1 MDPSPPPPPS
11 LLPNHPTAVT
21 SMQLN
26 YPDSADSSPRK
37 ADTSWDEPLPA
48 VPGAK
53 LRLMCSYGGHII
65 PRPHDKSLCY
75 MGGETRM
82 IVVDR
87 SSSLLELSSRISRTL
102 LNGRGFTLKYQLP
115 NEDLD
120 SLISVTTNEDLDN
133 MIEEYDR
140 ITAASP
146 LKSPRLR
153 LFLFLAKP
161 ETAASMGALLDDA
174 KSETWFVDA
183 LNGAGLMSRGLSD
196 SAAID
201 CLLEGEGNGNGDSG
215 TNSEAQ
221 TDSLCS
227 TKNGKSGQEV
237 HSLPSSPMVETASS
251 FGSSSS
257 SPSMANLP
265 PIRVRVEDSGLRLH
279 DHKVGL
285 EEEFA
290 YMSTNPQTMV
300 QKQDEGFFMLSAP
313 PPLPSSAI
321 VGGAAA
327 ESGENPIRVFS
338 DDERSD
344 HGVRVRCRK
353 PPLPLQ
359 PVQRRLDDGFNLPSP
374 DSKHGGGLNFP
385 SPDSVAR
392 YPQFVLIF
400 IFVLS
405 SINLKFYQIM
415 LKTCL

>member
-1 MDPSPPPPPS
+1 
-11 LLPNHPTAVT
+11 
-21 SMQLN
+21 
-26 YPDSADSSPRK
+26 
-37 ADTSWDEPLPA
+37 
-48 VPGAK
+48 
-53 LRLMCSYGGHII
+53 
-65 PRPHDKSLCY
+65 
-75 MGGETRM
+75 M

-87 SSSLLELSSRISRTL
+87 GSSLPELSSRISRTL
-102 LNGRGFTLKYQLP
+102 LKGRGFTLKYQLP

-140 ITAASP
+140 TMSASP
-146 LKSPRLR
+146 LKSSRLR

-161 ETAASMGALLDDA
+161 ETAASMGSLLDDA

-183 LNGAGLMSRGLSD
+183 LNGAGLISRGHSD

-201 CLLEGEGNGNGDSG
+201 CLLEGDGNGDSC
-215 TNSEAQ
+215 TNFEAQ

-237 HSLPSSPMVETASS
+237 HSLPSSPMVENASS

-265 PIRVRVEDSGLRLH
+265 PIRVRVEDGGLRLH

-290 YMSTNPQTMV
+290 YLSTNPQTVM
-300 QKQDEGFFMLSAP
+300 QKQDEGFIVLSAP
-313 PPLPSSAI
+313 PPLPSSAT

-327 ESGENPIRVFS
+327 ESGENSSRIFS

-344 HGVRVRCRK
+344 HGVRVRFRK

-359 PVQRRLDDGFNLPSP
+359 PVQRRVDDGFNLPSP

-392 YPQFVLIF
+392 YPQFYFLF
-400 IFVLS
+400 FS
-405 SINLKFYQIM
+405 SHDILFGCREM
-415 LKTCL
+415 TS

>member
-1 MDPSPPPPPS
+1 
-11 LLPNHPTAVT
+11 
-21 SMQLN
+21 
-26 YPDSADSSPRK
+26 
-37 ADTSWDEPLPA
+37 
-48 VPGAK
+48 
-53 LRLMCSYGGHII
+53 
-65 PRPHDKSLCY
+65 
-75 MGGETRM
+75 M

-87 SSSLLELSSRISRTL
+87 SSSLADLSSRISRTL

-120 SLISVTTNEDLDN
+120 NLISVTTNEDLDN

-140 ITAASP
+140 ITSASP
-146 LKSPRLR
+146 LKSSRLR
-153 LFLFLAKP
+153 LFIFLAKP
-161 ETAASMGALLDDA
+161 ETAASMGSLLDDA

-183 LNGAGLMSRGLSD
+183 LNGAGLLPRGLSD

-201 CLLEGEGNGNGDSG
+201 CFLDRDASGDSC
-215 TNSEAQ
+215 THVEAQ
-221 TDSLCS
+221 TDSLCN
-227 TKNGKSGQEV
+227 TKHGKSGQEV
-237 HSLPSSPMVETASS
+237 HSVPSSPMVETASS

-265 PIRVRVEDSGLRLH
+265 PIRVRAEDGGLRLH

-290 YMSTNPQTMV
+290 YMSTNPQTVV
-300 QKQDEGFFMLSAP
+300 QKQDEGFVVLSAP

-321 VGGAAA
+321 VGGTAAAAAA
-327 ESGENPIRVFS
+327 ESGEKPSRGFS

-344 HGVRVRCRK
+344 QGVRIRFRK

-392 YPQFVLIF
+392 YPQLV
-400 IFVLS
+400 
-405 SINLKFYQIM
+405 
-415 LKTCL
+415 